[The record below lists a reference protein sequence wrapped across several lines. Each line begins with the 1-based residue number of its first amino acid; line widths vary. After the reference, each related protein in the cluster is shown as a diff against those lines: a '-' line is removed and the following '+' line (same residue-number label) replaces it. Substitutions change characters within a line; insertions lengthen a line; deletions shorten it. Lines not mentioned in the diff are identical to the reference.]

1 MNIQPVSLT
10 EKAIEEVKNI
20 MSNKSI
26 PEDYRLRIGVK
37 GGGGCGGHGF
47 MLGFDKPKNGDLT
60 YDIEGITV
68 HIEKRQT
75 MYLVGLE
82 VDFYEGSDARGF
94 TFVNPNSVTS
104 E

>member
-1 MNIQPVSLT
+1 
-10 EKAIEEVKNI
+10 
-20 MSNKSI
+20 
-26 PEDYRLRIGVK
+26 
-37 GGGGCGGHGF
+37 
-47 MLGFDKPKNGDLT
+47 MLGFDKPKDGDLT